1 MSLGTIL
8 IPNWVA
14 ALQSVLLPLGERGLS
29 SLGGLSCSVTIA
41 SGIVLVCFP
50 RSLGAATVDL
60 YLGGVVSGTYV
71 HPEAV

>member
-1 MSLGTIL
+1 M

-14 ALQSVLLPLGERGLS
+14 GLQSLLLPLVERGLS
-29 SLGGLSCSVTIA
+29 SLSGLSCSVTIA
-41 SGIVLVCFP
+41 SGIVLVCLP

-60 YLGGVVSGTYV
+60 YLGDVVSGAYV